1 MLRNK
6 SYKEALIFGESFLK
20 DLNIISLKLDVR
32 LILSKILN
40 KSQIKLICDKQNYL
54 SSKKKKILEKYLSKK
69 SR

>member
-40 KSQIKLICDKQNYL
+40 TSQIKLICEKQNYL
-54 SSKKKKILEKYLSKK
+54 SYDYYQQLLHFHDIH
-69 SR
+69 